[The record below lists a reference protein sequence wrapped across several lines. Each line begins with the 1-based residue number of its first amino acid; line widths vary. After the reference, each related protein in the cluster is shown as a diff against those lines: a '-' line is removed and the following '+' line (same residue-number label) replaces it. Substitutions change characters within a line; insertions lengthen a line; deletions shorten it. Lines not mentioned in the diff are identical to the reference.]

1 MYLDINPST
10 VIFAIINFCILVV
23 GLKVFLYK
31 PVCNM
36 LDSRKEEVANNL
48 NSAEEAKLEAQK
60 LKDEY
65 VAQLQNARSEAQDII
80 NQAAKIGEQTKADI
94 VSEAREEAARLTA
107 KAQADIAREKTE
119 ALNEIRNEIADLAV
133 LAAAKVVGKTIDV
146 ADHQN
151 MVNDF
156 VKEVGEAK

>member
-1 MYLDINPST
+1 MEIHPST
-10 VIFAIINFCILVV
+10 IIFAIINFAILVV

-36 LDSRKEEVANNL
+36 LDSRREEVINNL

-65 VAQLQNARSEAQDII
+65 AAQIQNARTEAQDII

-94 VSEAREEAARLTA
+94 VTEAREEASRLTA
-107 KAQADIAREKTE
+107 KAQAEIAREKTE

-133 LAAAKVVGKTIDV
+133 LAASKVVGKTIDV

-151 MVNDF
+151 MVDNF

>member
-1 MYLDINPST
+1 MEIHPST
-10 VIFAIINFCILVV
+10 IIFAIINFAILVV

-36 LDSRKEEVANNL
+36 LDSRREEVINNL

-65 VAQLQNARSEAQDII
+65 AAQIQNARAEAQDII

-94 VSEAREEAARLTA
+94 VSEAREEASRLTA
-107 KAQADIAREKTE
+107 KAQAEIAREKTE

-133 LAAAKVVGKTIDV
+133 LAASKVVGKTIDV

-151 MVNDF
+151 MVNNF

>member
-1 MYLDINPST
+1 MEIHPST
-10 VIFAIINFCILVV
+10 IIFAIINFAILVV

-36 LDSRKEEVANNL
+36 LDSRREEGVNNL

-65 VAQLQNARSEAQDII
+65 AAQIQNARAEAQDII

-94 VSEAREEAARLTA
+94 VTEAREEASRLTA
-107 KAQADIAREKTE
+107 KAQAEIAREKTE

-133 LAAAKVVGKTIDV
+133 LAASKVVGKTIDV

-151 MVNDF
+151 MVDNF

>member
-1 MYLDINPST
+1 MEIHPST
-10 VIFAIINFCILVV
+10 IIFAIINFAILVV

-36 LDSRKEEVANNL
+36 LDSRREEVINNL

-65 VAQLQNARSEAQDII
+65 AAQIQNARAEARDII

-94 VSEAREEAARLTA
+94 VSEAREEASRLTA
-107 KAQADIAREKTE
+107 KAQAEIAREKTE

-133 LAAAKVVGKTIDV
+133 LAASKVVGKTIDV

-151 MVNDF
+151 MVNNF